1 MPITLKQN
9 KKGTFL
15 DLSGEDF
22 SSQDLLKDFSIF
34 TSDASKFLAGSS
46 VSLIVPE
53 NINETENSFSII
65 DEMKKELNLNN
76 ISIKSILSSDETPI
90 LRAQQAPPALQQEII
105 SNQQDQS
112 QEKEIIDTSY
122 LPETLYI
129 EANLRSGQLVRYP
142 GNVFVLGDVNP
153 SAEIIASGDIIIWG
167 SLRGVV
173 HAGANG
179 DRNSKIIAMDFATG
193 QIRIADEMLS
203 LDKNKL
209 RELARPQAKSF
220 AFGLIASK
228 NSSDDTGSTK
238 IPLVAKIRNNEI
250 IIARYF

>member
-1 MPITLKQN
+1 MPISIKQN

-15 DLSGEDF
+15 DLSNEDF
-22 SSQDLLKDFSIF
+22 SSQDLVEEFLNFSAD
-34 TSDASKFLAGSS
+34 SSKFLSGSS
-46 VSLIVPE
+46 ISLILPDNME
-53 NINETENSFSII
+53 QDENSFSILEKI
-65 DEMKKELNLNN
+65 KSELNQNN
-76 ISIKSILSSDETPI
+76 ISVKSILSTDETPI
-90 LRAQQAPPALQQEII
+90 LRAKEAHPDLHEE
-105 SNQQDQS
+105 SNS
-112 QEKEIIDTSY
+112 SSESREIIDTSY

-173 HAGANG
+173 HAGADG

-193 QIRIADEMLS
+193 QIRIADELLS

-209 RELARPQAKSF
+209 RELGRAPAKSF
-220 AFGLIASK
+220 AFGLISSK
-228 NSSDDTGSTK
+228 NVSDDSNSART
-238 IPLVAKIRNNEI
+238 PLFAKIRNNEI

>member
-15 DLSGEDF
+15 DLSSEDF
-22 SSQDLLKDFSIF
+22 SSRNLLKEFAVF

-53 NINETENSFSII
+53 NINETKNSFSII

-90 LRAQQAPPALQQEII
+90 LRAQEAPALLQEEIV
-105 SNQQDQS
+105 SVDQDQS
-112 QEKEIIDTSY
+112 REIIDTSY

-167 SLRGVV
+167 SLRDVV

-179 DRNSKIIAMDFATG
+179 DKILKKFVMNLATG

-228 NSSDDTGSTK
+228 NSSEDSGSTK

>member
-15 DLSGEDF
+15 DLSSEDF
-22 SSQDLLKDFSIF
+22 SSQNLLKEFAVF

-53 NINETENSFSII
+53 NINETKNSFSII

-90 LRAQQAPPALQQEII
+90 LRAQEAPALLQEEIV
-105 SNQQDQS
+105 SVDQDQS
-112 QEKEIIDTSY
+112 REIIDTSY

-173 HAGANG
+173 HAGADG

-228 NSSDDTGSTK
+228 NSSEDSGSTK

>member
-15 DLSGEDF
+15 DLSSEDF
-22 SSQDLLKDFSIF
+22 SSQNLLKEFAVF

-53 NINETENSFSII
+53 NINETKNSFSII

-90 LRAQQAPPALQQEII
+90 LRAQEAPALLQEEIV
-105 SNQQDQS
+105 SVDQDQS
-112 QEKEIIDTSY
+112 REIIDTSY

-228 NSSDDTGSTK
+228 NSSEDSGSTK

>member
-15 DLSGEDF
+15 DLSSEDF
-22 SSQDLLKDFSIF
+22 SSRNLLKEFAVF

-53 NINETENSFSII
+53 NINETKNSFSII

-90 LRAQQAPPALQQEII
+90 LRAQEAPALLQEEIV
-105 SNQQDQS
+105 SVDQDQS
-112 QEKEIIDTSY
+112 REIIDTSY

-228 NSSDDTGSTK
+228 NSSEDSGSTK

>member
-1 MPITLKQN
+1 MPISIKQN

-15 DLSGEDF
+15 DLSNEDF
-22 SSQDLLKDFSIF
+22 GSHKLIEEFLNFSAD
-34 TSDASKFLAGSS
+34 SSKFLSGSS
-46 VSLIVPE
+46 ISLILPD
-53 NINETENSFSII
+53 NMDQDENSFSILEKI
-65 DEMKKELNLNN
+65 KSELNQNN
-76 ISIKSILSSDETPI
+76 ISVKSILSTDETPI
-90 LRAQQAPPALQQEII
+90 LRAKEAPPVLQEEHN
-105 SNQQDQS
+105 SS
-112 QEKEIIDTSY
+112 SESREIIDTSY

-193 QIRIADEMLS
+193 QIRIADELLS

-209 RELARPQAKSF
+209 SKLGLAPAKSF
-220 AFGLIASK
+220 AFGLISSK
-228 NSSDDTGSTK
+228 NVSDDSNSART
-238 IPLVAKIRNNEI
+238 PLFAKIRNNEI